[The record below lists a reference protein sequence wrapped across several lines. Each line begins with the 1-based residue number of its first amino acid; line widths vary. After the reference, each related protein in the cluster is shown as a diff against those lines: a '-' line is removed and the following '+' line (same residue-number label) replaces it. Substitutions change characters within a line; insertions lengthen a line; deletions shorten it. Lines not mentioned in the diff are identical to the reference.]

1 MGQMIC
7 KLAASAV
14 LVRIGWIDYRTMEI
28 PDLLTAILGVFA
40 LADLAF
46 FLGPSLAERGIGA
59 ICIALPM
66 FLVCRMIPDA
76 FGDGDIL
83 LLAVM
88 GFYLGWKGVLAGV
101 FTGFL
106 IGGMEAFY
114 LLGTGKV
121 RWGEKTHVAFG
132 PALCA
137 GLIIALFYGDTMV
150 SWYLG
155 LFY

>member
-1 MGQMIC
+1 MAQIIW
-7 KLAASAV
+7 KLAASAI
-14 LVRIGWIDYRTMEI
+14 LAGIGWIDQKTMEI

-40 LADLAF
+40 LVDLAF
-46 FLGPSLAERGIGA
+46 FFGPSLADRGIGA
-59 ICIALPM
+59 ICIAFPM
-66 FLVCRMIPDA
+66 YLVCRMIPGA

-88 GFYLGWKGVLAGV
+88 GFYLGWKAVLAGV

-106 IGGMEAFY
+106 IGGMEACF
-114 LLGTGKV
+114 LLMTGRVK
-121 RWGEKTHVAFG
+121 WGENSHIAFG
-132 PALCA
+132 PALCT
-137 GLIIALFYGDTMV
+137 GLIIALFFGDTMV